1 MPNTFEVMCTHLSMA
16 MKEELLE
23 LLELQELRLIVL
35 ALQYIL

>member
-23 LLELQELRLIVL
+23 LQELRLIVL